1 LRAFSVTL
9 TTTAHSPQQ
18 LTVVWNLSLQSDS
31 GGPYLHH
38 QCSTATI
45 SAILYIATSS
55 RVRGTRSS
63 AYADSWIMPSRW

>member
-1 LRAFSVTL
+1 
-9 TTTAHSPQQ
+9 
-18 LTVVWNLSLQSDS
+18 VVWNLSLQSES
-31 GGPYLHH
+31 GGAYLHH

-63 AYADSWIMPSRW
+63 AYLTYRRRR